1 MRRFRSILVTVLS
14 VSLLAGVASYVPQA
28 EAKAYSR
35 PAPAAQEDKSVVGH
49 DLQVASVKRPD
60 PTAVDAQKPT
70 PQAIWPGAADSTIV
84 LGSASKSAA
93 ANPIPVSPQRVGS
106 SPVFVAPAPASA
118 KAKVSDAP
126 SAVRVEVFDQQR
138 TQELGVKGLALRVAR
153 TDGVASSG
161 RLRVKVDYSS
171 FRYAFGGDWGSRLRL
186 VQLHC
191 SSDKTCEQSTA
202 VPNGVNDGKAGTFT
216 ADVPVAQGVSAFALL
231 AAPSGA
237 YGSYAASTLA
247 AASTWNVGKQ
257 TGDFTW
263 SYPFRMPPGTAGPRP
278 ELSIGYSSGSAD
290 GQTAST
296 NNQPSWLG
304 QGQSLEAGFVERK
317 YVSCADDMDAN
328 SNNTTKTGD
337 LCWKSNN
344 ATLSLGSHSSEL
356 LWDDTQNKWKLRK
369 DDGSQIEHKTGAAN
383 ADGGDLIVDGKGDGR
398 GEYWILTTADGTK
411 YYFGLNPPANGTTPT
426 NSVNTVPVFG
436 NHAGEPCYKAP
447 NSGGFAS
454 SYCQQAWRWNIDRV
468 VDRSGNVMTY
478 RYVKETNN
486 YGRNNNTG
494 ISTYERASYLSS
506 IEYGERVGADTG
518 VPPARVIFG
527 PTERCLPSGTIT
539 CAPEQLTAS
548 TASSWPDVPFDQIC
562 ASATTCPNQTSPSFF
577 TRKRLYTLYTQVLTP
592 DGAPRTVD
600 SWAFTQSFPPTG
612 DGTAPSLWLS
622 TIQHKG
628 MVGGQYTDPPVTLV
642 GVALANRVAGFL
654 QNGFPMYKYRLSSVK
669 TESGAQVSVNYSGAE
684 CTYTAVKDADPATN
698 TRRCFPAY
706 WTSEGGA
713 TPTLHWF
720 HKYVAT
726 QLVEDDLITDA
737 PDKVTTYTYSGG
749 GAWHYDDNELTQP
762 KFRTWGDW
770 RGYGTVYEQTGP
782 VGLET
787 SARTLYFRGMHGDRA
802 SAAGGTK
809 TVNVVD
815 SAGTS
820 YADFDRLN
828 GYVREEITYNGSG
841 GAEVTG
847 TINTPWLK
855 QSGIGDGHTATL
867 LNTSYT
873 RIRTRL
879 ADGSYRVAGVDTD
892 FDAYGMPTAVS
903 DIGDVSRGD
912 DDRCTRYTYVRNLD
926 SDVAIIS
933 TVSREEKVSVSCDS
947 TPSRPT
953 QVISDERTYYDKH
966 TDVAAEPTAGLV
978 TKVESMTGW
987 NGGPVYKQRARM
999 AYDTLGR
1006 TTETYDGLDRLTS
1019 SVEFVPAIG
1028 GPVTQT
1034 KTKDAAGNVST
1045 STLEPAWG
1053 SPKLEVDANGKQTNL
1068 AYDPSGRLTGVWLA
1082 DRPTSGAASV
1092 SFSYLLSNTAGQPNV
1107 VTTQELKPNGAYK
1120 TTLALLDGFLRQRQV
1135 QTPGANGTGR
1145 LITDT
1150 KYGSRGVVASE
1161 GGPFYEATT
1170 APTNK
1175 VYDVLEQNLPAE
1187 TLYTVDGVNRVT
1199 TAVFKTEGAER
1210 WRTLTSY
1217 GGNYVAVDPPAG
1229 ATPTMTFSDI
1239 RGNTTEL
1246 RQYQGANATGAY
1258 DSTTYTYT
1266 PDDQLDTM
1274 KNAGNSVWSYTYD
1287 LRGRQISAS
1296 DPDKGTT
1303 TSTYDDADRLV
1314 SSKDARNQSLFY
1326 DYDVLDRKTAVHS
1339 GSAGGPVLTS
1349 WKYDTLGKG
1358 LLTSSTRV
1366 IDGHSY
1372 ESAITGYDDLN
1383 RPTGTQITIPAS
1395 EGKLVGTYSSKTAYN
1410 PDGSVA
1416 NVEMPSAPGL
1426 PQETV
1431 RTIYDPA
1438 GNLQAVG
1445 GWSSYVVGAQYSSYG
1460 DPTRY
1465 TMGDVLGHKS
1475 TFQGFTYEPGTRRLT
1490 TMKVD
1495 RESQATT
1502 DDTFNYTYDAAG
1514 NVTALAH
1521 SQMQGASV
1529 DRQCFDYD
1537 YLRRMTQ
1544 ARTTSN
1550 ASCSTAP
1557 TTATM
1562 GTTYPYWQSYEYWKS
1577 GNRSKVT
1584 NYAAVGN
1591 TTTTYAYPAGTAPHP
1606 HAVTGVSSSGPAGT
1620 SADTYGYD
1628 ASGNMSTRTVSGDT
1642 DTFGWDAEG
1651 RLQSVTGPGGKTDF
1665 VYDAEG
1671 ERLIKHDPTGA
1682 TLYLGQT
1689 EIRLDKATDSVTSTR
1704 YYQFN
1709 GATVA
1714 MRTSST
1720 QVTSLIADPQGTATV
1735 SVDVQT
1741 DQLVRRWMDPFGVPR
1756 GEDANWKSDARGFV
1770 DGKLDNSTGLT
1781 HLGAREYDP
1790 KLGKFISVDP
1800 KVDIAD
1806 PQTLNAYA
1814 YSNSNP
1820 ATFSDPDGM
1829 MFLGSK
1835 GSKGGDGASET
1846 RGTSVVAQ
1854 KQSQKKKTGST
1865 WISYKGYSGDE
1876 ITNET
1881 EADIDSKITAHSEA
1895 VREAKE
1901 RIKRVIKDLVKI
1913 VADELGITDALN
1925 CFTNGDIGSCVATG
1939 VTILASFAG
1948 GIAGKIL
1955 AKYGSPWKWK
1965 KGIEL
1970 VGKLKDLAGKA
1981 IGGIKDLL
1989 KAGSSSCPV
1998 NSFVPGTKVLLADGT
2013 SKPIEQLKLGDKVK
2027 ATDPDTGKTATE
2039 PVVATIVG
2047 RGSKHLV
2054 DIAVTSSKPG
2064 GTLETAS
2071 IVATDRH
2078 PFYLASKHR
2087 WVNAT
2092 ELAVGDVLQP
2102 YLPGVRS
2109 RVTAVTRRDAT
2120 ARVHNLTISD
2130 LHTYYVLAGGAPVL
2144 VHNASCW
2151 RLGADYSLPGRNGG
2165 APALSTMRK
2174 RFWKNEAAE
2183 PAAADQWGADNV
2195 TRMQRGSAPQRMR
2208 DDGKMESMEL
2218 SHEPIPDREGGLLLT
2233 PRWPDEHALIDPFRH
2248 LASGD

>member
-1 MRRFRSILVTVLS
+1 MRRFRSILVTLIGI
-14 VSLLAGVASYVPQA
+14 SLVAGVASYVPEA

-35 PAPAAQEDKSVVGH
+35 PAPATQQDESVVGH
-49 DLQVASVKRPD
+49 DLQVPPTDRPD
-60 PTAVDAQKPT
+60 PTAVAAQKET
-70 PQAIWPGAADSTIV
+70 PRPIWPGASDATV
-84 LGSASKSAA
+84 TLPTPAKALAA
-93 ANPIPVSPQRVGS
+93 TPTPVSLQRVGD
-106 SPVFVAPAPASA
+106 SPVSVSPAPADG
-118 KAKVSDAP
+118 KAKSSDAP
-126 SAVRVEVFDQQR
+126 SSVRVEVFDQQR
-138 TQELGVKGLALRVAR
+138 TQELGVKGLALRLAR
-153 TDGVASSG
+153 TDGVASPG

-171 FRYAFGGDWGSRLRL
+171 FRYAYGADWGSRLRL
-186 VQLHC
+186 VQLQC
-191 SSDKTCEQSTA
+191 SSEKTCERSTV
-202 VPNGVNDGKAGTFT
+202 VPNGANDGKAGTYT
-216 ADVPVAQGVSAFALL
+216 ADVAVAEGVSAFALS
-231 AAPSGA
+231 AAPSGP

-278 ELSIGYSSGSAD
+278 ELSIGYSSGSVD

-317 YVSCADDMDAN
+317 YVSCADDMGAGA
-328 SNNTTKTGD
+328 NNTTKTGD
-337 LCWKSNN
+337 QCWKSNN

-356 LWDDTQNKWKLRK
+356 LWDATQETWKLRK
-369 DDGSQIEHKTGAAN
+369 DDGSRIEHLTGAVN
-383 ADGGDLIVDGKGDGR
+383 GDGGEDIAAGKGDGK
-398 GEYWILTTADGTK
+398 GEYWRLTTADGTQ
-411 YYFGLNPPANGTTPT
+411 YYFGLNPPAYATTPT
-426 NSVNTVPVFG
+426 NSVDTVPVFG
-436 NHAGEPCYKAP
+436 NNSGEPCYK
-447 NSGGFAS
+447 GGTAFAT
-454 SYCQQAWRWNIDRV
+454 SYCQQAWRWNVDRV

-486 YGRNNNTG
+486 YGRNNNTAV
-494 ISTYERASYLSS
+494 STYDRASYLSS
-506 IEYGERVGADTG
+506 IEYGEKLGADTG

-527 PTERCLPSGTIT
+527 VTERCLPSGTLT
-539 CAPEQLTAS
+539 CAPAQLTAA
-548 TASSWPDVPFDQIC
+548 TATSWPDVPFDQIC
-562 ASATTCPNQTSPSFF
+562 TSASTCPNQTSPAFF

-592 DGAPRTVD
+592 DGTARTVD
-600 SWAFTQSFPPTG
+600 SWAFTQTFPDPG
-612 DGTAPSLWLS
+612 DSTAPALWLNS
-622 TIQHKG
+622 IQHTG
-628 MVGGQYTDPPVTLV
+628 MVGGQSTDPLV
-642 GVALANRVAGFL
+642 SFTKIAKPNRVAGFL
-654 QNGFPMYKYRLSSVK
+654 AGGFPMNKYRVSSVK
-669 TESGAQVSVNYSGAE
+669 TESGAQISVNYSGAE

-706 WTSEGGA
+706 WTIEGGSS
-713 TPTLHWF
+713 PTLHWF

-726 QLVEDDLITDA
+726 QLVEDDLVTDA
-737 PDKVTTYTYSGG
+737 PDKVTTYTYSGDA
-749 GAWHYDDNELTQP
+749 AWHYDDNDLTQP
-762 KFRTWGDW
+762 KYRTWGDW
-770 RGYGTVYEQTGP
+770 RGYGTVYEQVGP
-782 VGLET
+782 VGLQT
-787 SARTLYFRGMHGDRA
+787 STSTLYFRGMHGDRA
-802 SAAGGTK
+802 SASGGTK

-815 SAGTS
+815 SAKTS
-820 YADFDRLN
+820 YADFERLN
-828 GYVREEITYNGSG
+828 GYVREEITYNGAG
-841 GAEVTG
+841 GVEVTG

-855 QSGIGDGHTATL
+855 QTATGDGHAATL
-867 LNTSYT
+867 LNTSFT

-892 FDAYGMPTAVS
+892 FDTFGMPTAIS
-903 DIGDVSRGD
+903 DIGDVLKGD
-912 DDRCTRYTYVRNLD
+912 DDRCTRLTYVRNLD
-926 SDVAIIS
+926 AGVGITD
-933 TVSREEKVSVSCDS
+933 TVSREEKVAVSCDL
-947 TPSRPT
+947 TPNRPA

-966 TDVAAEPTAGLV
+966 TDLAAKPTAGLV
-978 TKVESMTGW
+978 TKVETMTGW
-987 NGGPVYKQRARM
+987 NGAAVYEQRTRM

-1006 TTETYDGLDRLTS
+1006 TVETYDGLDRLTS
-1019 SVEFVPAIG
+1019 SVEFVPATG

-1034 KTKDAAGNVST
+1034 KTTDAAGNVSV

-1053 SPKLEVDANGKQTNL
+1053 SPTVEVDPNGKRTDL
-1068 AYDPSGRLTGVWLA
+1068 AYDASGRLTGVWLA
-1082 DRPTSGAASV
+1082 DRPKSAGGIASV

-1120 TTLALLDGFLRQRQV
+1120 TTQTLLDGLLRQRQV

-1150 KYGSRGVVASE
+1150 KYGSRGVVANE
-1161 GGPFYEATT
+1161 GGPYYEATT

-1175 VYDVLEQNLPAE
+1175 VYDVLEQNLPAQ
-1187 TLYTVDGVNRVT
+1187 TVYTVDGVNRVT

-1246 RQYQGANATGAY
+1246 RQYQGADATGAY

-1266 PDDQLDTM
+1266 SDDQLATV
-1274 KNAGNSVWSYTYD
+1274 KNAGNSVWTYTYD

-1303 TSTYDDADRLV
+1303 TSTYDDADRLA
-1314 SSKDARNQSLFY
+1314 SSKDARGQSLFY

-1339 GSAGGPVLTS
+1339 GSTTGPVLTS
-1349 WKYDTLGKG
+1349 WKYDSLGKG

-1366 IDGHSY
+1366 VDGNSY

-1383 RPTGTQITIPAS
+1383 RPTATQITIPAS
-1395 EGKLVGTYSSKTAYN
+1395 EGKLAGVYTSSTEFN
-1410 PDGSVA
+1410 PDGSVSK
-1416 NVEMPSAPGL
+1416 VKLPSVPGL

-1431 RTIYDPA
+1431 QTIYDPA

-1445 GWSSYVVGAQYSSYG
+1445 GWTSYVVGAQYSSYG
-1460 DPTRY
+1460 EPTRY
-1465 TMGDVLGHKS
+1465 TMGDVIGHKS

-1490 TMKVD
+1490 SMKVD
-1495 RESQATT
+1495 RESQTTT
-1502 DDTFNYTYDAAG
+1502 DDAFNYTYDAAG
-1514 NVTALAH
+1514 NITALAH
-1521 SQMQGASV
+1521 SQMQGAST
-1529 DRQCFDYD
+1529 DRQCFAYD
-1537 YLRRMTQ
+1537 YLRRMTE

-1550 ASCSTAP
+1550 ASCATAP
-1557 TTATM
+1557 TTGTM
-1562 GTTYPYWQSYEYWKS
+1562 GSTYPYWRGYEYWKS

-1584 NYAAVGN
+1584 DYAAAGN
-1591 TTTTYAYPAGTAPHP
+1591 TTTTYAYPVGTAPHP

-1628 ASGNMSTRTVSGDT
+1628 AAGNMSTRTVSGDT
-1642 DTFGWDAEG
+1642 DTFAWDAEG
-1651 RLQSVTGPGGKTDF
+1651 RLQSVTGAAGKTDF

-1689 EIRLDKATDSVTSTR
+1689 EIRLDKAADSVSSTR

-1741 DQLVRRWMDPFGVPR
+1741 DQLVRRWIDPFGVPR

-1770 DGKLDNSTGLT
+1770 DGKLDDSTGLT

-1800 KVDIAD
+1800 LVDITD

-1820 ATFSDPDGM
+1820 ATFSDPDGT

-1835 GSKGGDGASET
+1835 GDEGTES
-1846 RGTSVVAQ
+1846 RGTTSVVEQ
-1854 KQSQKKKTGST
+1854 KQTQKKKTGSY
-1865 WISYKGYSGDE
+1865 WLPYKGYSGKE
-1876 ITNET
+1876 ITNEA
-1881 EADIDSKITAHSEA
+1881 EADIESKITAHSET
-1895 VREAKE
+1895 VRVAKE

-1970 VGKLKDLAGKA
+1970 VGNLKNLAGKA
-1981 IGGIKDLL
+1981 ITAIKDLL
-1989 KAGSSSCPV
+1989 KAGKC

-2013 SKPIEQLKLGDKVK
+2013 SKPIEQVKVGDKVK
-2027 ATDPDTGKTATE
+2027 ATDPATGKTKAE
-2039 PVVATIVG
+2039 PVVATIIG
-2047 RGSKHLV
+2047 QGAKHLV
-2054 DIAVTSSKPG
+2054 NVAVTSGKPG
-2064 GTLETAS
+2064 GATTTANL
-2071 IVATDRH
+2071 VATDGH
-2078 PFYLASKHR
+2078 PFYLASEHR
-2087 WVNAT
+2087 WVVAT
-2092 ELAVGDVLQP
+2092 ELTTGDNLQP
-2102 YLPGVRS
+2102 STPGVES
-2109 RVTAVTRRDAT
+2109 HVTAITRYDAT
-2120 ARVHNLTISD
+2120 ARVHNLTIGAI
-2130 LHTYYVLAGGAPVL
+2130 HTYYVLAGATPVL
-2144 VHNASCW
+2144 VHNCGGPVHLSDEVIDTHV
-2151 RLGADYSLPGRNGG
+2151 LPNHGAGTPGEGTKFHEDLDPDDFGSLANEAVSGSPVPSRVDSVTGNHAHDHDFGPGRTISEDG
-2165 APALSTMRK
+2165 S
-2174 RFWKNEAAE
+2174 
-2183 PAAADQWGADNV
+2183 
-2195 TRMQRGSAPQRMR
+2195 TRMRVWV
-2208 DDGKMESMEL
+2208 D
-2218 SHEPIPDREGGLLLT
+2218 PDRNVRTMHPL
-2233 PRWPDEHALIDPFRH
+2233 
-2248 LASGD
+2248 